1 MKESR
6 QNSYA
11 IGGGAF
17 GDEGKGKFTDTI
29 ATELHNNKHPLT
41 VYRVNGGANAGHTLE
56 FDGKRIALHQIPCG
70 AFIDNATVV
79 LGKGMVLHPRD
90 LLEEITQ
97 VKENSNNKISSSI
110 KIDSMA
116 TLALDTHRAYEG
128 VLKKFQTGSSG
139 ATGRGIS
146 PAYADIILRQPVCMR
161 DLQRQDWE
169 KFGQHYDLYSKQISG
184 LGEDIT
190 SVQVATLNGKKIKV
204 GTKDEF
210 INRLKEDREQ
220 LLPFIEDIYDYVRTT
235 WSNEKNAYVFE
246 MAQAIGL
253 DSRWGFYPDVTASDT
268 TFNAITAS
276 TEAIV
281 DFREIEHRISTIKA
295 TYMSS
300 VGRRVLPT
308 AMIGKDEELANKIRE
323 DAREYGATTK
333 RPRDIAFLDIPA
345 LEFYQRVSGG
355 NEIAITHMDIVYP
368 DTPIKICTG
377 YEIDGKSVNYRPD
390 QEYLDKVT
398 PKYIELSTWDQ
409 KRISLATT
417 LGEISSEA
425 KDYIEF
431 ISRNLNCPV
440 TMISNGPRREQIIR
454 I

>member
-11 IGGGAF
+11 VGGGAF

-29 ATELHNNKHPLT
+29 ASEFNKDKHPLV
-41 VYRVNGGANAGHTLE
+41 VYRVNGGANAGHTLV

-70 AFIDNATVV
+70 AFTDNTSVV

-90 LLEEITQ
+90 LLEEIAK
-97 VKENSNNKISSSI
+97 VKENSNNKIPSSI

-116 TLALDTHRAYEG
+116 ALALDTHRAYEG

-146 PAYADIILRQPVCMR
+146 PAYSDIILRQPVLMR
-161 DLQRQDWE
+161 DLERQDWE
-169 KFGQHYDLYSKQISG
+169 KFGQHYDLYQKQISG
-184 LGEDIT
+184 LGEDLSSI
-190 SVQVATLNGKKIKV
+190 QVATLNGKQIEV
-204 GTKDEF
+204 GTKNQF

-220 LLPFIEDIYDYVRTT
+220 LLPFIQDVHSFIRTT
-235 WSNEKNAYVFE
+235 WNNEENAYIFE

-253 DSRWGFYPDVTASDT
+253 DYRWGIYPDVTASDT

-276 TEAIV
+276 TEGIV
-281 DFREIEHRISTIKA
+281 DFRDIQNRISTIKA

-308 AMIGKDEELANKIRE
+308 AMIGKDEELANKIRK
-323 DAREYGATTK
+323 DASEYGATTK

-368 DTPIKICTG
+368 NTPIKICTG
-377 YEIDGKSVNYRPD
+377 YEINGKPVDYRPD
-390 QEYLDKVT
+390 QEYLDKIT
-398 PKYIELSTWDQ
+398 PIYINLPTWDQ
-409 KRISLATT
+409 KRMSLATDF
-417 LGEISSEA
+417 GEVPKEA
-425 KDYIEF
+425 KDYLEF
-431 ISRNLNCPV
+431 IDRKLKCPV
-440 TMISNGPRREQIIR
+440 AMISNGPRREQIIR
-454 I
+454 T